1 MPVKVAVNGYGTI
14 GKRIASAIL
23 KNSDFHLVGVA
34 KYTPDYKTII
44 AAKQGIRIF
53 VPRDEA
59 EAFKSLGIEPE
70 GYVDY
75 LFEEAELIYDASPG
89 GQGAK
94 NKELYIK
101 YRKPAVFQGGEDP
114 SVAEISYSTLCNYS
128 STLGKRYIRVVSCN
142 TTGLLRILCSLGVA
156 NIRRVFATI
165 IRRASDPGEDMKGPV
180 NSIRVDSTR
189 IPSHHGLDV
198 KTVIGNVDVETVA
211 VAVPTTL
218 MHMHVIEVMLKN
230 TPCVSIE
237 ELRKQGRGR
246 IVTVSSTLADSTG
259 KLLEIARDIGRP
271 RNDVYENIVFTNMF
285 SCREDR
291 LVLIQAVHQEAI
303 VIPENIDVAYGIMN
317 IETDVYKV
325 VDKVNSLLG
334 IGQLHVM

>member
-1 MPVKVAVNGYGTI
+1 
-14 GKRIASAIL
+14 L
-23 KNSDFHLVGVA
+23 
-34 KYTPDYKTII
+34 
-44 AAKQGIRIF
+44 
-53 VPRDEA
+53 
-59 EAFKSLGIEPE
+59 
-70 GYVDY
+70 
-75 LFEEAELIYDASPG
+75 
-89 GQGAK
+89 
-94 NKELYIK
+94 
-101 YRKPAVFQGGEDP
+101 
-114 SVAEISYSTLCNYS
+114 LC
-128 STLGKRYIRVVSCN
+128 
-142 TTGLLRILCSLGVA
+142 
-156 NIRRVFATI
+156 
-165 IRRASDPGEDMKGPV
+165 
-180 NSIRVDSTR
+180 
-189 IPSHHGLDV
+189 
-198 KTVIGNVDVETVA
+198 
-211 VAVPTTL
+211 PTTL

-230 TPCVSIE
+230 TPCASIE